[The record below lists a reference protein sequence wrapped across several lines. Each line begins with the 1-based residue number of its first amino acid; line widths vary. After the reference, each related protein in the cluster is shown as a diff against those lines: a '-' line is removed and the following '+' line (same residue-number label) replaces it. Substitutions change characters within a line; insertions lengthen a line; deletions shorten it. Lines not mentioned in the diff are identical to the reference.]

1 MVLACMNSP
10 PLLARSWP
18 PLLVAARYFLLLDGD
33 VDLLALMVSHRFCYF
48 GRTGWRG
55 WRRMVAK
62 TRTCH
67 GKTWT

>member
-1 MVLACMNSP
+1 
-10 PLLARSWP
+10 
-18 PLLVAARYFLLLDGD
+18 
-33 VDLLALMVSHRFCYF
+33 LALMVSHRFCYF